1 MGTRRSLHL
10 QGGGSPRRAH
20 TMLRVALRLSL
31 FSALTLTSCS
41 TDLHDHDGLLQ
52 KIRPTIGD
60 SSVFDGYGD
69 EPALFVDSDDG
80 RVRVWYVENGP
91 HRTSSLDENPADGI
105 PDFVQTVAD
114 TADAVYISITDDGF
128 LAPLEDTS
136 VSGQDNDGG
145 SSAFDIYI
153 VDFQRADGLFFRE
166 GCLPGEPV
174 RCTGYFAIKNGFGR
188 SGYASDEEA
197 ITVLVSHEYFHAVQA
212 AYNADLPGWWSEGT
226 ATWHEEYFEPSQNDF
241 ERLATTFFEAPGRAL
256 NGNTQGTTDT
266 FAYGTGVFPF
276 FLEQTLGVQVIVDI
290 FDRIAINTPV
300 EAAIMEA
307 VEASAPFD
315 ETFAEFTAWTIATGD
330 RTIEGFGYPQ
340 AAEFP
345 AIDAT
350 SLDGTRDL
358 NWDTELR
365 TWASQIAEIERPRD
379 ISLSVRPLE
388 GWPLTPLLVVVDPTT
403 PGEWAVVR
411 EGEILNIPANGQ
423 PVYAALLNA
432 DPDERT
438 AGRLAIR
445 GATIN
450 TPDEPGDG
458 STESPAEVELIPL
471 PSADDSSGCSSVLGS
486 GSRGMMVWSGV
497 LAVLLRRRRKLAGS

>member
-1 MGTRRSLHL
+1 
-10 QGGGSPRRAH
+10 
-20 TMLRVALRLSL
+20 
-31 FSALTLTSCS
+31 
-41 TDLHDHDGLLQ
+41 
-52 KIRPTIGD
+52 
-60 SSVFDGYGD
+60 
-69 EPALFVDSDDG
+69 
-80 RVRVWYVENGP
+80 
-91 HRTSSLDENPADGI
+91 
-105 PDFVQTVAD
+105 
-114 TADAVYISITDDGF
+114 
-128 LAPLEDTS
+128 
-136 VSGQDNDGG
+136 
-145 SSAFDIYI
+145 
-153 VDFQRADGLFFRE
+153 
-166 GCLPGEPV
+166 
-174 RCTGYFAIKNGFGR
+174 
-188 SGYASDEEA
+188 
-197 ITVLVSHEYFHAVQA
+197 
-212 AYNADLPGWWSEGT
+212 
-226 ATWHEEYFEPSQNDF
+226 
-241 ERLATTFFEAPGRAL
+241 
-256 NGNTQGTTDT
+256 
-266 FAYGTGVFPF
+266 
-276 FLEQTLGVQVIVDI
+276 
-290 FDRIAINTPV
+290 
-300 EAAIMEA
+300 

-411 EGEILNIPANGQ
+411 EGETLNIPANGQ

-458 STESPAEVELIPL
+458 STEVPAEVELIPL
-471 PSADDSSGCSSVLGS
+471 PSADDSSGCSSVLDS

>member
-1 MGTRRSLHL
+1 MGTRPSLHL
-10 QGGGSPRRAH
+10 QGGGSPLRTR
-20 TMLRVALRLSL
+20 TMLQVVVRLPL
-31 FSALTLTSCS
+31 FSALALASCS
-41 TDLHDHDGLLQ
+41 TDLHDHDGRVQ
-52 KIRPTIGD
+52 KIRPTVGD

-91 HRTSSLDENPADGI
+91 HRTSSIDENPADGI

-114 TADAVYISITDDGF
+114 TADAVYLSITQNGF
-128 LAPLEDTS
+128 LAPLEDSS
-136 VSGQDNDGG
+136 VPGQENDGN

-290 FDRIAINTPV
+290 FDRVGQNTTVETAI
-300 EAAIMEA
+300 IEA
-307 VEASAPFD
+307 VETRAPFD
-315 ETFAEFTAWTIATGD
+315 ETFAEFTAWTIATGE
-330 RTIEGFGYPQ
+330 RAMEGFGFPQ
-340 AAEFP
+340 ADEFP

-350 SLDGTRDL
+350 SLNGTSDL

-411 EGEILNIPANGQ
+411 EGETLNIPANSQ
-423 PVYAALLNA
+423 PVYAALINA

-445 GATIN
+445 GAVVTG
-450 TPDEPGDG
+450 PDEPGDG
-458 STESPAEVELIPL
+458 STEFPAEVEPTPL
-471 PSADDSSGCSSVLGS
+471 PSADDSSGCSSVSGHGS
-486 GSRGMMVWSGV
+486 CGMALW
-497 LAVLLRRRRKLAGS
+497 LAGTAIFLRRRRRQSRD